1 MLLCIHTAGYEKR
14 EAAAALLPRR
24 RCRIER
30 RRGERKEKKALSVM
44 IQWGILISN
53 RGRNDAT
60 SSQGPSGVRD
70 RAKNSTATAA
80 AFGDIGIMLVCS
92 TVWQTIFPM
101 PSDMDSRQRTTTT
114 TTTLCVRIAH
124 TERVSQDQLE
134 KRVESCAE
142 SSPIYKQKTYR
153 ERPPAH

>member
-14 EAAAALLPRR
+14 EAAAAALLPRR

-80 AFGDIGIMLVCS
+80 ASGDIGIMLVCS
-92 TVWQTIFPM
+92 TVWQTILPM
-101 PSDMDSRQRTTTT
+101 PSDMIVGNVLQLLLRCA
-114 TTTLCVRIAH
+114 CVL
-124 TERVSQDQLE
+124 RVSQDQQEGLHRE
-134 KRVESCAE
+134 LRRVVAD
-142 SSPIYKQKTYR
+142 I
-153 ERPPAH
+153 